1 MQNNFVEQKLSS
13 DDVFLDEELFTVFDV
28 NSLYKSEISVPLK
41 IENQECSLQL
51 DTGCALSLA
60 PQTFYEQFCS
70 HIPLKPTAVR
80 LSTYTGEKIQP
91 LGQINVNVTYAG
103 TQQSLQTGST
113 TGLWCLIWK
122 KLAKVYKARL
132 EQFAWN

>member
-1 MQNNFVEQKLSS
+1 
-13 DDVFLDEELFTVFDV
+13 VFLEEELFRVFDV
-28 NSLYKSEISVPLK
+28 NSLYKSEVSVPLK

-51 DTGCALSLA
+51 DTVCALSLS

-91 LGQINVNVTYAG
+91 VGQTNVNVTYAG
-103 TQQSLQTGST
+103 TQHSLPLLVVPQGS
-113 TGLWCLIWK
+113 GVLFG
-122 KLAKVYKARL
+122 R
-132 EQFAWN
+132 N